1 MTISG
6 SQFGNDKTKLTVT
19 IGNNNC
25 NVTAASANSITCS
38 LESLNVGQQNIIVNL
53 KGKFLKYFTFFTS
66 YIQSSII

>member
-25 NVTAASANSITCS
+25 NITAASANSITCS
-38 LESLNVGQQNIIVNL
+38 LDSLNVGQQNIIVNL
-53 KGKFLKYFTFFTS
+53 MGIL
-66 YIQSSII
+66 